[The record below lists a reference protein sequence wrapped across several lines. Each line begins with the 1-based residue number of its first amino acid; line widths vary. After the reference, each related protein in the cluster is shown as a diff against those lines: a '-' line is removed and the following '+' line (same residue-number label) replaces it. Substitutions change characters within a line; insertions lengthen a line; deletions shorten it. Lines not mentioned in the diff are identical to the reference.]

1 MSHLD
6 DLKEQLD
13 KAVAAQDFDAAAKLR
28 SEIDS
33 IQHSAKIRGL
43 EETAQAAYFQQRRE
57 EEEGLGPAK
66 PAR

>member
-13 KAVAAQDFDAAAKLR
+13 KAVADQDFDSAAKLR

-57 EEEGLGPAK
+57 EEGLGPAK